1 MKRFAIPAVIL
12 LTVLL
17 VLTVPVLAEADWR
30 DAEEALEEAP
40 RFSFDRRFSEIVD
53 DLTNRRFTLD
63 GQALWR
69 QITEELAENIREQ
82 VPILGELLAVA
93 VILSV
98 TERMKL
104 VSGRCEFA
112 VLLGGRLLTVTCLM
126 TPVLTLVRE
135 AKESM
140 NAISSFSSALMPPLL
155 TTMALCGAEG
165 SVRTLSPIV
174 PLLSSVMTSIIVDAV
189 FPLLLAFGS
198 LGAVNALWPE
208 GRLHRLAAF
217 FESAGIWLL
226 GILFTL
232 FAAVISVGGMAA
244 GVSDGISLRGIRYAL
259 SSSVPVIGG
268 SISESFSM
276 MLTGAYALKSAA
288 GIAGILA
295 VAAILLRPILRLA
308 AWQLALKGLD
318 GVAAPFAESFISE
331 ILNTVCRFLRLV
343 TTALLGV
350 SVLWFI
356 FLGILAGAGGAAL

>member
-1 MKRFAIPAVIL
+1 MKRFVVFAVIV
-12 LTVLL
+12 LTALAI
-17 VLTVPVLAEADWR
+17 LTVPVLAESDWR
-30 DAEEALEEAP
+30 EAEEALEEAP
-40 RFSFDRRFSEIVD
+40 HISFGRRLSEIID

-69 QITEELAENIREQ
+69 QITETLLENIREQ
-82 VPILGELLAVA
+82 APVLGELLAAA

-98 TERMKL
+98 TEQMKL

-112 VLLGGRLLTVTCLM
+112 VLLGGRLLTVTCLL
-126 TPVLTLVRE
+126 TPVLTLIRE

-140 NAISSFSSALMPPLL
+140 NAIASFSSALMPPLL

-174 PLLSSVMTSIIVDAV
+174 PLLSSVMTSVIVDAV

-198 LGAVNALWPE
+198 LGAVSALWPE
-208 GRLHRLAAF
+208 GKLHRLAAF
-217 FESAGIWLL
+217 FESAAIWLL

-232 FAAVISVGGMAA
+232 FAAVISVGGLAA

-259 SSSVPVIGG
+259 SSSVPVIGH
-268 SISESFSM
+268 SVSESFSM

-295 VAAILLRPILRLA
+295 VAAILLQPILRLTA
-308 AWQLALKGLD
+308 FQLALKGLD
-318 GVAAPFAESFISE
+318 GITAPFAENSVSA

-343 TTALLGV
+343 TAALVGV